1 DQACNPPPLVCD
13 SGEDNVAIEP
23 TLAQAC
29 STDRCEL
36 DVQLA
41 EPPHDERQ
49 LVGVA
54 TGIGWTVVLLGD
66 PDVGHSVE
74 DPIQRDSALRTGE
87 RRTRAGM
94 DAADE
99 RDLLAHV
106 MTIGTEC
113 VGIFELTLISV
124 ARSGKEAVRRGD
136 LLVPAGSSFG
146 STPYAFKAR
155 SMIQRCSSRN
165 RLE

>member
-1 DQACNPPPLVCD
+1 
-13 SGEDNVAIEP
+13 
-23 TLAQAC
+23 
-29 STDRCEL
+29 
-36 DVQLA
+36 VQLA
-41 EPPHDERQ
+41 EPPHDERR

-106 MTIGTEC
+106 MTIGTRNVLGFSNLRSSRLHAPGRKLSDEE
-113 VGIFELTLISV
+113 IFSFLREV
-124 ARSGKEAVRRGD
+124 RSGRRR
-136 LLVPAGSSFG
+136 
-146 STPYAFKAR
+146 TP
-155 SMIQRCSSRN
+155 SRHGP
-165 RLE
+165 